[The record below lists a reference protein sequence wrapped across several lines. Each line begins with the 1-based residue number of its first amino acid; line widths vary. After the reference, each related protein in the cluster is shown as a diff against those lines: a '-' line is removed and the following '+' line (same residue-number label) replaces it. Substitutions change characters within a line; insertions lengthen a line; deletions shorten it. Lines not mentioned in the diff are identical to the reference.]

1 MIVVRPS
8 GCPLTPCVRPSAG
21 RVSVRV
27 EVDACGCLL
36 HVQGVAWSGGS
47 DKSSDKTASPQS
59 SPEMDP
65 ALPVQVPRT

>member
-1 MIVVRPS
+1 MIVVRPA
-8 GCPLTPCVRPSAG
+8 GCLLTSCIRPPVG
-21 RVSVRV
+21 CV

-65 ALPVQVPRT
+65 TLPVQVPRT

>member
-1 MIVVRPS
+1 MYD
-8 GCPLTPCVRPSAG
+8 PCW
-21 RVSVRV
+21 VRV